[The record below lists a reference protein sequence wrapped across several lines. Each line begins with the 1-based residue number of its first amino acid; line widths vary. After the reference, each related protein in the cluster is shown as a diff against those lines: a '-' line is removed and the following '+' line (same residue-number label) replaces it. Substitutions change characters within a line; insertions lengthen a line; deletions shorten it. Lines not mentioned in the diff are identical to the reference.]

1 MNSKEYPFDTN
12 VQDEDEAK
20 EILKQKITREPHGYI
35 HGRSSNM
42 NEFIDFLLQKDPNDR
57 PTIKEV
63 LEHPF
68 IKKFSSKNINM
79 KVITSQDQLLQI

>member
-1 MNSKEYPFDTN
+1 
-12 VQDEDEAK
+12 
-20 EILKQKITREPHGYI
+20 
-35 HGRSSNM
+35 M

-57 PTIKEV
+57 PTMKKV